1 VSTQPTG
8 PSASAPPSAAEQT
21 KPFRQLIALV
31 LLAGTAVLLLLAF
44 ARLLLVFDD
53 FGGGFTQRANA
64 TFADFVGLPQM
75 IALAVAVLI
84 ATHVRPPVP
93 MARVITLVALIEV
106 AFAAFFGLI
115 CMFAGFAFTV
125 SGGEFSDGDLRTA
138 LENLLARLVLLAFLG
153 IVGFVALRSL
163 RAFAPVPAPQ
173 QYGYPAGYTT
183 GAQPAVPSAACVA
196 ISAPIPSNWPLSPCR
211 LCWYSSDVM

>member
-106 AFAAFFGLI
+106 AFAAFFGHARIKRNVLRREAV
-115 CMFAGFAFTV
+115 AGFGLKPDAV
-125 SGGEFSDGDLRTA
+125 IRRKAVNGKAAVLISGG
-138 LENLLARLVLLAFLG
+138 
-153 IVGFVALRSL
+153 
-163 RAFAPVPAPQ
+163 
-173 QYGYPAGYTT
+173 
-183 GAQPAVPSAACVA
+183 
-196 ISAPIPSNWPLSPCR
+196 
-211 LCWYSSDVM
+211 